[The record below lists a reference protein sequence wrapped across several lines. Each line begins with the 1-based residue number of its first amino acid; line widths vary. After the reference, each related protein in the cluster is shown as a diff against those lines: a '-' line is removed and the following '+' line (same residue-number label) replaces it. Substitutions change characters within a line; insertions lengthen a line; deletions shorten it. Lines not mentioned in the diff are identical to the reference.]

1 MKFIIS
7 RSKLYNDEV
16 PKSLNIDEK
25 EITEKKTSPEKSSS
39 CYINV
44 GCNLATKISSS
55 NTNVE
60 SYLANKN
67 YFHSRKTFQGERYQ
81 GCFLCINNK

>member
-1 MKFIIS
+1 MKFINS
-7 RSKLYNDEV
+7 RSKSYNDEV
-16 PKSLNIDEK
+16 PKSLNIGEK
-25 EITEKKTSPEKSSS
+25 EITEKKTSAEKSSI

-44 GCNLATKISSS
+44 GCNLTTKISSS

-60 SYLANKN
+60 SYLGNKN
-67 YFHSRKTFQGERYQ
+67 YFHSRKTFKRERYQ